1 MAITHGAPAL
11 AWLDIETTGLDPEDH
26 LVLEIGVIVTDAD
39 LREIWREHVVRP
51 IDPIVA
57 ASFMDQTVKEMH
69 EKNGLLDDLLEAHER
84 AASADPAP
92 PGYEIQDYANS
103 TDRRWLDP
111 LVDGL
116 RRFLSEDGKPL
127 PMAGAGVAHFDRPFL
142 RVEAPEVER
151 CFHYRCV
158 DVSTLRE
165 LDRLWGGSSL
175 LPPKRERH
183 RVFDDMED
191 SIAAIRVF
199 RENGPHLWA
208 GGR

>member
-11 AWLDIETTGLDPEDH
+11 AWLDIETTGLDPEEH

-51 IDPIVA
+51 IDPNTAVG
-57 ASFMDQTVKEMH
+57 FMDHTVREMH
-69 EKNGLLDDLLEAHER
+69 ERNGLLDDLREAFEQAR
-84 AASADPAP
+84 SAHGGHSSDYNRFGPLPAR
-92 PGYEIQDYANS
+92 QA
-103 TDRRWLDP
+103 WLDP
-111 LVDGL
+111 VVDGL

-142 RVEAPEVER
+142 RVEAPGVER

-165 LDRLWGGSSL
+165 LDRLWGGSLL

-183 RVFDDMED
+183 RVFDDLKD
-191 SIAAIRVF
+191 SISALRVF

-208 GGR
+208 GRR